1 MKRFFILVSI
11 FSLKFSEGKMTN
23 RNKNEETRLVG
34 KIILGKV
41 TKFFA
46 SEYVFPRLNFN
57 PILFNPDFF
66 PR

>member
-1 MKRFFILVSI
+1 MSI

-34 KIILGKV
+34 LINLGKV
-41 TKFFA
+41 TKFFT
-46 SEYVFPRLNFN
+46 SDYVFPRLNFN
-57 PILFNPDFF
+57 PVLLNPNFF

>member
-1 MKRFFILVSI
+1 MSI

-41 TKFFA
+41 TKFFT
-46 SEYVFPRLNFN
+46 SDYVFPRLNFN
-57 PILFNPDFF
+57 PILLNHNFF
-66 PR
+66 PQ